1 MPSIPAILLGPFL
14 LGRYPNSLQKP
25 ITFLKRFV
33 SISYA
38 AIPNTNLPLKYF
50 GMHLRVL
57 QLIHTYSV
65 RVLNETAVLN
75 SNLVGEKDVK

>member
-1 MPSIPAILLGPFL
+1 MPSIPAILLVPFK
-14 LGRYPNSLQKP
+14 LGRYPNSLQNPELSLKGLRQFHMQLYLIQ
-25 ITFLKRFV
+25 ITPKIFW
-33 SISYA
+33 
-38 AIPNTNLPLKYF
+38 
-50 GMHLRVL
+50 MHLRIL